1 MDAVSPLTGAAPSLL
16 RLESFLSEIES
27 PLSAAQALAQAITN
41 WIADERAR
49 VASGRAPAAAG
60 GRAVGG
66 YRWKCLFL
74 PDGSDL
80 LMSYKGMDYLAR
92 VRDGA
97 IVYQGERLTPR
108 QFTLAVAGDGRNAWR
123 DLCVRQPGEKLWTR
137 ARTLR
142 RRIEQQEACAPVSP
156 LDAMREAAACMSDT
170 LKSAL
175 ALVEHA
181 NRSACMQDERRK
193 GKARRAADVLADTC
207 KFD

>member
-1 MDAVSPLTGAAPSLL
+1 
-16 RLESFLSEIES
+16 LS
-27 PLSAAQALAQAITN
+27 QAIGQ

-49 VASGRAPAAAG
+49 IAPARTLAAG
-60 GRAVGG
+60 AERAVGG

-74 PDGSDL
+74 PDGTDV
-80 LMSYKGMDYLAR
+80 LMSYKGTDYLAR

-97 IVYQGERLTPR
+97 IIYQGARLTPR

-137 ARTLR
+137 VRTLR
-142 RRIEQQEACAPVSP
+142 RRIERQQASAPVSP
-156 LDAMREAAACMSDT
+156 LDAMREAASCMSDT

-181 NRSACMQDERRK
+181 NGSALLRDERRK
-193 GKARRAADVLADTC
+193 ARTRRAADVLDDIC
-207 KFD
+207 RFD

>member
-1 MDAVSPLTGAAPSLL
+1 MNAASPLTDTSPSILQL
-16 RLESFLSEIES
+16 ADFLKEINS
-27 PLSAAQALAQAITN
+27 PLSATQALSQAIGQ

-49 VASGRAPAAAG
+49 IAPARTLAAG
-60 GRAVGG
+60 AERAVGG

-74 PDGSDL
+74 PDGTDV
-80 LMSYKGMDYLAR
+80 LMSYKGTDYLAR

-97 IVYQGERLTPR
+97 ITYQGARLTPR

-137 ARTLR
+137 VRTLR
-142 RRIEQQEACAPVSP
+142 RRIERQQASAPVSP
-156 LDAMREAAACMSDT
+156 LDAMREAASCMSDT

-181 NRSACMQDERRK
+181 NGSALLRDERRK
-193 GKARRAADVLADTC
+193 ARTRRAADVLDDIC
-207 KFD
+207 RFD